1 MPWRGLVRLPVC
13 IVQDHKYF
21 DKGPPV
27 DPDDRRPQDGDGLLD
42 LADVVRSQDA
52 LDRSMPKVTASIS
65 TALDPALGGANPS
78 PTGARAAMA
87 IDNISP
93 SDEEIL
99 QFSHGLELKSGGNL
113 EYHGRKIG
121 RVFVS
126 PFASHAS
133 TRIIC
138 DKHGSECRQW
148 VNLIE
153 VPNLINCRRWVAM
166 QDVYTS
172 KEKHL
177 EA

>member
-1 MPWRGLVRLPVC
+1 MTRAHLLTLTTAGRKTATACWTSQMSSGRKTPWAGVCRRSLPPFQPHWIQRWVE
-13 IVQDHKYF
+13 Q
-21 DKGPPV
+21 
-27 DPDDRRPQDGDGLLD
+27 
-42 LADVVRSQDA
+42 
-52 LDRSMPKVTASIS
+52 T
-65 TALDPALGGANPS
+65 PS
-78 PTGARAAMA
+78 PIGARAAMA

-99 QFSHGLELKSGGNL
+99 LFSHGLELKSRGNL

-133 TRIIC
+133 AQIIS
-138 DKHGSECRQW
+138 DKHGSECRHW

-153 VPNLINCRRWVAM
+153 VPNLINCRRWIAM